1 MNILITVGIFP
12 PDIGGPAVF
21 VPKIAKHLLNQGHE
35 IQIICLAD
43 DLSVDNENQLNVRR
57 IKRSTNLLLRWIK
70 TVFLII
76 KYGRKSDVVF
86 VNGLGVE
93 AAIANIFLKK
103 RIVRKIVGDPVWERF
118 YNKNKTKKNFD
129 DFQKINSSWNIKIQK
144 LLRNWSIT
152 SSETIIT
159 P

>member
-43 DLSVDNENQLNVRR
+43 DLSVDNENQLSVRR

-86 VNGLGVE
+86 V
-93 AAIANIFLKK
+93 LKDGSIIEHDTPENLLK
-103 RIVRKIVGDPVWERF
+103 DTTSFF
-118 YNKNKTKKNFD
+118 Y
-129 DFQKINSSWNIKIQK
+129 QLHSLES
-144 LLRNWSIT
+144 
-152 SSETIIT
+152 
-159 P
+159 